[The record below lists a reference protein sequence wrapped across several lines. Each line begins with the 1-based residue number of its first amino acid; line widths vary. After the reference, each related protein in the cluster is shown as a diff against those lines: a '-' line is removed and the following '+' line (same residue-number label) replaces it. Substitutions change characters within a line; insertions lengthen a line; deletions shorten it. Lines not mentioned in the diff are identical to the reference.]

1 MTISLRNCFPG
12 PHRTARVA
20 RSLAWLPA
28 MPVGSVAHAAGLMQ
42 PVPDIGLA
50 GGTMLL
56 ATLAIG
62 ALIGMLVTRAVARG
76 RRVASPENPA
86 EGSERRAAPHAMTL
100 MSEIDRGILSGAR
113 FERVID
119 LVLRAAPALF
129 GNRLVALTLLDQA
142 GARTPRTYFAAPA
155 AAGPNPVECA
165 AVAPALLEL
174 LARVHAGSNIDSLA
188 GHAFLAPLAA
198 RGAQSALLIPVFLD
212 ARLAAILIVGG
223 HAAQPISAP
232 ARQIAADIGDRLSV
246 ALTAVT
252 RDEQLHLQSNYD
264 EVTTLPN
271 RRYLQARLG
280 QEIGRAL
287 REARGFALLFV
298 DLDCFKQVNDA
309 VGHAGGDA
317 VLEQAGRRIRHCV
330 RNEDVVARF
339 GGDEFVVLLPAI
351 GSPADAARVAEKL
364 LVALADPFM
373 IQAQAHQLGATV
385 GISMFPDDGRGAD
398 RLMRNADFA
407 MSQAKA
413 AGRGQYAFYD
423 EDTNAAVQARI
434 ALEADLRAALLRRE
448 LTLAYQPQVD
458 LRSGKISG
466 VEALIRWTHAE
477 RGPVA
482 PVEFIPIAEQSGL
495 IEEIGEYVR
504 AAACRQYCAW
514 QAQGLAPPRIAV
526 NVSAR
531 EVRRAGF
538 AAKIRAE
545 LKEFGMRGRCLELE
559 LTESLLA
566 DNSPEVKATLAD
578 LRALDLQLAIDDFGT
593 GYSSMS
599 YLRDYPFTSLKVDRA
614 FVSGLGTAPGAD
626 AIVRAILALARG
638 LELEVVAEGVE
649 TTVQQA
655 FLATEGCQI
664 GQGYL
669 WSRPLPADEFARLMR
684 NWVASARP
692 LASAGA
698 RLVAVS

>member
-1 MTISLRNCFPG
+1 MTDSLRKRFRGRCG
-12 PHRTARVA
+12 RARW
-20 RSLAWLPA
+20 LAWWAAVPL
-28 MPVGSVAHAAGLMQ
+28 MPNAHAAGM
-42 PVPDIGLA
+42 VWAGLDTGWSGA
-50 GGTMLL
+50 IVML
-56 ATLAIG
+56 ATLGLG
-62 ALIGMLVTRAVARG
+62 ALIGVLVARV
-76 RRVASPENPA
+76 VARSRGAGMAGEARGGA
-86 EGSERRAAPHAMTL
+86 EHRISPHAMTL
-100 MSEIDRGILSGAR
+100 LSEIDRCILSGAR

-129 GNRLVALTLLDQA
+129 GNRLVAVTLLEQA
-142 GARTPRTYFAAPA
+142 AGRTPRTYFAAPA
-155 AAGPNPVECA
+155 GAGPNPLECA
-165 AVAPALLEL
+165 AVAPALLQS
-174 LARVHAGSNIDSLA
+174 LARLPEGSNLDSLA
-188 GHAFLAPLAA
+188 GHPFLAPLAA
-198 RGAQSALLIPVFLD
+198 RGAQNALLVPIVLD
-212 ARLAAILIVGG
+212 ARLAAILVLGG
-223 HAAQPISAP
+223 GAAQEITLP
-232 ARQIAADIGDRLSV
+232 ARQIAGDLADRLSV

-298 DLDCFKQVNDA
+298 DLDQFKQINDA
-309 VGHAGGDA
+309 LGHAGGDA

-351 GSPADAARVAEKL
+351 GAPADAARVAEKL
-364 LVALADPFM
+364 LLTLADPFM
-373 IQAQAHQLGATV
+373 IHAQAHQLGATV
-385 GISMFPDDGRGAD
+385 GISMFPDDGRSAE

-413 AGRGQYAFYD
+413 SGRGQYAFYD
-423 EDTNAAVQARI
+423 EDTNRAVQGRI
-434 ALEADLRAALLRRE
+434 ELEADLRAALARRE
-448 LTLAYQPQVD
+448 LTLAWQPQVD

-466 VEALIRWTHAE
+466 VEALLRWTHAE
-477 RGPVA
+477 RGPVSPA
-482 PVEFIPIAEQSGL
+482 EFIPIAEQSSL
-495 IEEIGEYVR
+495 IEEIGVYVR
-504 AAACRQYCAW
+504 AAAYRQYCAW

-531 EVRRAGF
+531 EVRRDGF
-538 AAKIRAE
+538 AAKLRAE
-545 LKEFGMRGRCLELE
+545 LKQHGMRARCLELE

-566 DNSPEVKATLAD
+566 DNSPQVKATLTE

-599 YLRDYPFTSLKVDRA
+599 YLRDYPFTALKIDRA
-614 FVSGLGTAPGAD
+614 FVSGLGTASGAE
-626 AIVRAILALARG
+626 AIVRAILALANG

-649 TTVQQA
+649 TAVQQA
-655 FLATEGCQI
+655 FLAAEGCQI
-664 GQGYL
+664 GQGFL

-692 LASAGA
+692 LA
-698 RLVAVS
+698 LVAGGKASAAGK

>member
-1 MTISLRNCFPG
+1 MVPL
-12 PHRTARVA
+12 ARG
-20 RSLAWLPA
+20 LAWLVALPA
-28 MPVGSVAHAAGLMQ
+28 VPGAHAAGLAW
-42 PVPDIGLA
+42 PVTGSALA
-50 GGTMLL
+50 GVAALL
-56 ATLAIG
+56 ATLALG
-62 ALIGMLVTRAVARG
+62 ALIGVLITRAHARG
-76 RRVASPENPA
+76 GRQARSDDGADGALPRVS
-86 EGSERRAAPHAMTL
+86 PHAMTL
-100 MSEIDRGILSGAR
+100 LSEIDRGILSGAR

-119 LVLRAAPALF
+119 LVLRAAPVLF
-129 GNRLVALTLLDQA
+129 GNRLVAVTLLEQA
-142 GARTPRTYFAAPA
+142 GGRSPRTYFAAPA
-155 AAGPNPVECA
+155 TAGANPVECA
-165 AVAPALLEL
+165 EVRPEL
-174 LARVHAGSNIDSLA
+174 LQVLARLPEGSSIDSLA

-198 RGAQSALLIPVFLD
+198 RGAKSALLIPVFLD
-212 ARLAAILIVGG
+212 ARLAAIMILGSPAPQ
-223 HAAQPISAP
+223 AAAVP
-232 ARQIAADIGDRLSV
+232 AQQIAADIADRLSV
-246 ALTAVT
+246 ALTAAT

-298 DLDCFKQVNDA
+298 DLDQFKQINDA

-351 GSPADAARVAEKL
+351 GSPDDAARVAEKL
-364 LVALADPFM
+364 LVTLADPFM
-373 IQAQAHQLGATV
+373 IHAQSHQLGATV
-385 GISMFPDDGRGAD
+385 GISMFPDDGRSAD

-423 EDTNAAVQARI
+423 EDTNVAVQNKVE
-434 ALEADLRAALLRRE
+434 LEADLRAALARGE

-466 VEALIRWTHAE
+466 VEALLRWTHAE

-482 PVEFIPIAEQSGL
+482 PVEFIPIAEQSSL
-495 IEEIGEYVR
+495 IEEIGVYVR

-531 EVRRAGF
+531 EVRRGGF

-545 LKEFGMRGRCLELE
+545 LQEYGMRGRCLELE

-566 DNSPEVKATLAD
+566 DNSPQVKATLAE
-578 LRALDLQLAIDDFGT
+578 LRALELQLAIDDFGT

-599 YLRDYPFTSLKVDRA
+599 YLRDYPFTALKVDRA

-626 AIVRAILALARG
+626 AIVRAILALAHG

-649 TTVQQA
+649 TAVQQA
-655 FLATEGCQI
+655 FLAAEGCQI

-669 WSRPLPADEFARLMR
+669 WSRPLPPDEFARLMR
-684 NWVASARP
+684 NWVASPRT
-692 LASAGA
+692 LAAAGA

>member
-1 MTISLRNCFPG
+1 MTLRMPKCNACFRALAG
-12 PHRTARVA
+12 VA
-20 RSLAWLPA
+20 GLLVWLAAVPLMPA
-28 MPVGSVAHAAGLMQ
+28 AYAAGMVS
-42 PVPDIGLA
+42 PGLDTGFY
-50 GGTMLL
+50 GGAALL
-56 ATLAIG
+56 ATLALG
-62 ALIGMLVTRAVARG
+62 ALIGVVVTRALGRARRG
-76 RRVASPENPA
+76 GSPDDAAGGAERRVSP
-86 EGSERRAAPHAMTL
+86 HVLTL
-100 MSEIDRGILSGAR
+100 LSEIDRGILSGAR

-119 LVLRAAPALF
+119 LVLRAAPTLF
-129 GNRLVALTLLDQA
+129 GNRLVAVTLLDQA
-142 GARTPRTYFAAPA
+142 AGRTPRTYFTAPA
-155 AAGPNPVECA
+155 TAGPNPVECA
-165 AVAPALLEL
+165 AVAPPLLEL
-174 LARVHAGSNIDSLA
+174 LARLPEGSRIDSLA
-188 GHAFLAPLAA
+188 GHAFLLPLAA
-198 RGAQSALLIPVFLD
+198 RGAQSALLVPVFLD
-212 ARLAAILIVGG
+212 ARLAAILVLGG
-223 HAAQPISAP
+223 NASQAISAA
-232 ARQIAADIGDRLSV
+232 ARQMAGDIADRLSV
-246 ALTAVT
+246 ALTAAT

-298 DLDCFKQVNDA
+298 DLDQFKQINDA

-364 LVALADPFM
+364 LVTLADPFM
-373 IQAQAHQLGATV
+373 IHAQAHQLGATV
-385 GISMFPDDGRGAD
+385 GISMFPGDGRSAD

-413 AGRGQYAFYD
+413 SGRGQYAFYD
-423 EDTNAAVQARI
+423 EDTNVAVQGRI
-434 ALEADLRAALLRRE
+434 ELEADLRAALARGE

-466 VEALIRWTHAE
+466 VEALLRWTHAE

-482 PVEFIPIAEQSGL
+482 PVEFIPIAEQSSL
-495 IEEIGEYVR
+495 IEEIGVYVR
-504 AAACRQYCAW
+504 ALACRQYCAW

-538 AAKIRAE
+538 AAKLRAE

-626 AIVRAILALARG
+626 AIVRAILALAHG

-649 TTVQQA
+649 TAVQQA
-655 FLATEGCQI
+655 FLAAEGCQI

-692 LASAGA
+692 QATGGA

>member
-1 MTISLRNCFPG
+1 MSTRLCDCFPDA
-12 PHRTARVA
+12 HARA
-20 RSLAWLPA
+20 LALRALAWFIA
-28 MPVGSVAHAAGLMQ
+28 MPVASVAHAAGWIET
-42 PVPDIGLA
+42 VGDIGSA
-50 GGTMLL
+50 GAAALL
-56 ATLAIG
+56 ATLALG
-62 ALIGMLVTRAVARG
+62 ALIGVLVSRVILRG
-76 RRVASPENPA
+76 RRAGAPDQA
-86 EGSERRAAPHAMTL
+86 TDGSERRVSPHALTL
-100 MSEIDRGILSGAR
+100 LSEIDRGILSGAR

-129 GNRLVALTLLDQA
+129 GNRMVAITLLDHAA
-142 GARTPRTYFAAPA
+142 GRSPRTYFTAPVT
-155 AAGPNPVECA
+155 AGPNPVECA

-174 LARVHAGSNIDSLA
+174 LSRQPEGTSIDSLA
-188 GHAFLAPLAA
+188 GHAFLVPLAA
-198 RGAQSALLIPVFLD
+198 RGAQSALLVPVFLD
-212 ARLAAILIVGG
+212 ARLAAILVLGG
-223 HAAQPISAP
+223 NASQTVSAA
-232 ARQIAADIGDRLSV
+232 ARQMASDIADRLSV
-246 ALTAVT
+246 ALTAAT

-298 DLDCFKQVNDA
+298 DLDQFKQINDA

-351 GSPADAARVAEKL
+351 GSPGDAARVAEKL
-364 LVALADPFM
+364 LVTLADPFM
-373 IQAQAHQLGATV
+373 IHAQAHQLGATV
-385 GISMFPDDGRGAD
+385 GISMFPDDGRSAD

-423 EDTNAAVQARI
+423 EGTNVAVQGRI
-434 ALEADLRAALLRRE
+434 ELEADLRAALARGE

-458 LRSGKISG
+458 LRSGKVSG
-466 VEALIRWTHAE
+466 VEALLRWTHAE
-477 RGPVA
+477 RGPVSPA
-482 PVEFIPIAEQSGL
+482 EFIPIAEQSSL
-495 IEEIGEYVR
+495 IEEVGVYVR

-514 QAQGLAPPRIAV
+514 QAQGLAPPRMAV

-531 EVRRAGF
+531 EVRRGGF
-538 AAKIRAE
+538 AAKISAE
-545 LKEFGMRGRCLELE
+545 LKQYGMRGRCLELE

-566 DNSPEVKATLAD
+566 DNSPQVKATLAE

-599 YLRDYPFTSLKVDRA
+599 YLRDYPFTALKVDRA

-626 AIVRAILALARG
+626 AIVRAILALAHG

-649 TTVQQA
+649 TAVQQA
-655 FLATEGCQI
+655 FLAAEGCQI

-692 LASAGA
+692 PVTGGA